1 MDYLQ
6 IFMSVVTTVAAS
18 LATWIFRKFSKW
30 QEHREILEEQ
40 HQEEMDA
47 IKEALCALCRS
58 NIIGTELECE
68 KEGYAP
74 IYATE
79 CMAHLVKSYIT
90 LGGNGIVP
98 ELYEKFKKL
107 PHTKPEELETMEDE
121 PTPPEPKK
129 DKEKPRERFGP
140 FEVVRK

>member
-6 IFMSVVTTVAAS
+6 IFMSIVTTIAAS

-30 QEHREILEEQ
+30 QERREIVEEQ
-40 HQEEMDA
+40 HREELEA

-68 KEGYAP
+68 REGYAP

-90 LGGNGIVP
+90 LGGNGIIP
-98 ELYEKFKKL
+98 ELYEKFKRL
-107 PHTKPEELETMEDE
+107 PHTPPGEEEPEETEL
-121 PTPPEPKK
+121 PKK
-129 DKEKPRERFGP
+129 ERFGP
-140 FEVVRK
+140 FEVKK